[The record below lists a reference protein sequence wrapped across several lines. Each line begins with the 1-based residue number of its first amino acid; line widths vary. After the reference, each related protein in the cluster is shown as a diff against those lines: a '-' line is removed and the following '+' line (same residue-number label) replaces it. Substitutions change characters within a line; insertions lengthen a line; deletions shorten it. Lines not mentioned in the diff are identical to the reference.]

1 MALQS
6 SRLQLLR
13 TSRTSL
19 SRNSSSSNN
28 NSNNFLHLLLLRQH
42 HRRDEEFTF
51 ARIKNSSKLINT
63 SINNIARDSLPRTLY
78 LSSSDANI
86 NNNSSNNSNTS
97 MRTITTSSSSSSYPQ
112 RNEDNQP
119 QHQAQPLLSNDDDES
134 HLWSNYERLV
144 RKLYQTN
151 LFNPVKLGLE
161 NMNKLH
167 EILGNP
173 MDQVR
178 HSETESEG

>member
-6 SRLQLLR
+6 SRLQFLR

-19 SRNSSSSNN
+19 SRNNNN
-28 NSNNFLHLLLLRQH
+28 NSNNLLHLLLLRQH
-42 HRRDEEFTF
+42 HSRDKESTF

-63 SINNIARDSLPRTLY
+63 SINNTARHLSPHNPVSPITLY
-78 LSSSDANI
+78 LSSSDDNI
-86 NNNSSNNSNTS
+86 NNNSSNKSNIN
-97 MRTITTSSSSSSYPQ
+97 MRTITSSSSSSYPP
-112 RNEDNQP
+112 RNKDNQP
-119 QHQAQPLLSNDDDES
+119 QHQGQQSLSNDDDES
-134 HLWSNYERLV
+134 NLWSNYERLV

-167 EILGNP
+167 EILGSP

-178 HSETESEG
+178 